1 VDEEETLNV
10 LWTSGDREVA
20 LNMVF
25 MYALN
30 SKLNGW
36 WEEVR
41 FIVWGP
47 SSKLL
52 SVDEELQE
60 ELKKMEEAGVIL
72 QACKACADNY
82 GVTKDLKELGIEVKY
97 MGQPLTDFLQGEG
110 EVITF

>member
-1 VDEEETLNV
+1 MDEEETLNV